1 MRTLALFALAYF
13 VITMALAYPWH
24 MILFHDLYVE
34 WGAFTRAEPIVVF
47 GMISVII
54 QGIVIGY
61 LYPFFY
67 QGGNPIVQGVKFSII
82 AGLLIYSVMG
92 FATAAK
98 FQIEP
103 VVDFLVYHTI
113 FQLIQFVL
121 VGVALGWIY
130 RRDNSA

>member
-1 MRTLALFALAYF
+1 MRKLALFTLAYF
-13 VITMALAYPWH
+13 VITMALAYSWH
-24 MILFHDLYVE
+24 TILFYDLYVE
-34 WGAFTRAEPIVVF
+34 WGAFTRAEPIIAF
-47 GMISVII
+47 GMIATII

-103 VVDFLVYHTI
+103 VADFLVMHTI
-113 FQLIQFVL
+113 FQLIQFTL
-121 VGVALGWIY
+121 TGAALGWIY
-130 RRDNSA
+130 R